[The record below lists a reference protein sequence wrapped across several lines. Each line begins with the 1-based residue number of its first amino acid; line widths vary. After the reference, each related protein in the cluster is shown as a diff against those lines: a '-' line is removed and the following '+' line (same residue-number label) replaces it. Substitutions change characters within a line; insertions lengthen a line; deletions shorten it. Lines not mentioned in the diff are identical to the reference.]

1 MMRITHSQPRA
12 QRGATL
18 LVGLVML
25 LLLTMLSLSAFNTS
39 TVQLRV
45 VGNSQAHQE
54 AIAAANL
61 ALEKTLSTGDFMVN
75 TAIVAATPVMI
86 DVDLDGAADYTV
98 TVTPSCSSSIPFLN
112 AQLDVNNAED
122 FKCFVSQELFDGKSL
137 CARSSWELRAQAS
150 DLHHQSSAATVYEGI
165 TVRAALQD
173 VQTTC

>member
-18 LVGLVML
+18 LVGLIML

-45 VGNSQAHQE
+45 VGNSQARQE
-54 AIAAANL
+54 SIAAANM
-61 ALEKTLSTGDFMVN
+61 ALQKTLSTADFMVN
-75 TAIVAATPVMI
+75 PATVASTPVTVDI
-86 DVDLDGAADYTV
+86 DLDGSADYTV
-98 TVTPSCSSSIPFLN
+98 NVTPSCSSSIPFLN

-137 CARSSWELRAQAS
+137 CARSSWELRAQ
-150 DLHHQSSAATVYEGI
+150 
-165 TVRAALQD
+165 
-173 VQTTC
+173 